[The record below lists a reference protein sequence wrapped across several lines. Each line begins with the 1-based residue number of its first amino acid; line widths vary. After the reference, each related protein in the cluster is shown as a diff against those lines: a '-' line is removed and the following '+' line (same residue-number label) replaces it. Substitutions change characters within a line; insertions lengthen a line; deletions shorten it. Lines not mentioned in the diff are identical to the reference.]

1 MNAAVNQL
9 VEVANKQTAIIEYN
23 SVPVMTSEQ
32 LADLYGTDHIRIQQ
46 NHTRNKDKFVEGK
59 HYFKVTG
66 TELKE
71 FATSLKIVT
80 NEPFISSKA
89 RSLILWTERG
99 AARHAKILDTEQ
111 AWEVFEQLEDCY
123 FNKKETTKGGSVSD
137 LITLPNFFD
146 PAEAARAWADQYEAK
161 QVAFKER
168 DHAIATKA
176 EIGNRREATAMATAS
191 KFKRQCEKLK
201 DKLGEAVDFAAVA
214 AINSKLKTDYGNK
227 EGRMLAKYSR
237 ENNLEIKK
245 ATVTG
250 QRFNE
255 VNSYHKD
262 AWKAVFNIDLNILFN
277 T

>member
-23 SVPVMTSEQ
+23 SMPVITTEQ
-32 LADLYGTDHIRIQQ
+32 LADLYCTEIINIQK
-46 NHTRNKDKFVEGK
+46 NFSRNSGRFIEGK
-59 HYFKVTG
+59 HYYKVEG
-66 TELKE
+66 KELRELKSTLTD
-71 FATSLKIVT
+71 FQVVSP
-80 NEPFISSKA
+80 NA
-89 RSLILWTERG
+89 RSLMLWTEKG

-123 FNKKETTKGGSVSD
+123 FNKKEISKGSSVSD